1 MKKFYSLFAAVVLAV
16 TINAQTFF
24 SENMGTTAT
33 GTTAISANT
42 FQNATP
48 VSFSGTAD
56 VRVTSVSD
64 YTGASAASNVMVNAI
79 AENFIISG
87 INTSAYENIAL
98 SLGQRKATSAAN
110 NELTIEVSSNG
121 TDWNALSY
129 SRPTGSGTANW
140 IVINPT
146 GVIPTTT
153 TLSIRFT
160 GTTSTEWRI
169 DDVKLS
175 GTLIVLGTG
184 NNNVTK
190 ANLVK
195 NTVVNNK
202 IVFAA
207 KSTIQVIN
215 MNGQVVK
222 TASVSENTSLEVA
235 NLPKG
240 TYIVTGTVNGKVVS
254 QKIIKN

>member
-1 MKKFYSLFAAVVLAV
+1 MKKIYSLFAAVILAV
-16 TINAQTFF
+16 SVNAQAFF

-42 FQNATP
+42 FQNGTP
-48 VSFSGTAD
+48 VAFSGTAD
-56 VRVTSVSD
+56 VRTTSVSD

-87 INTSAYENIAL
+87 INTSGYENISL
-98 SLGQRKATSAAN
+98 SLGLRKGTNAAN

-121 TDWNALSY
+121 TDWTALSY
-129 SRPTGSGTANW
+129 TRATGSGTANW
-140 IVINPT
+140 AVINPT
-146 GVIPTTT
+146 GTIPTTT

-160 GTTSTEWRI
+160 GTTATEWRI

-175 GTLIVLGTG
+175 GTAIVLGTG
-184 NNNVTK
+184 NNILNK

-195 NTVVNNK
+195 NTSVSNT
-202 IVFAA
+202 IIFAA
-207 KSTIQVIN
+207 KANVQVIN

-222 TASVSENTSLEVA
+222 TASVNENSSLEVSS
-235 NLPKG
+235 LPKG
-240 TYIVTGTVNGKVVS
+240 AYIVTGSVNGKAVS
-254 QKIIKN
+254 QKIIKK